1 MAKIQTEYTLKQEKR
16 RSSGKRVKSSPWR
29 DAWKRLS
36 RNKSAMVS
44 LAIIIFF
51 VILAIF
57 PQYIAPEGYDNQN
70 YSRAF
75 IFPCKEFPLGTD
87 QFGRDMLSRLI
98 WGTRMSITVGVVS
111 VLA

>member
-44 LAIIIFF
+44 LAIKMCIRDSMNSPEVSF
-51 VILAIF
+51 VH
-57 PQYIAPEGYDNQN
+57 AP
-70 YSRAF
+70 
-75 IFPCKEFPLGTD
+75 
-87 QFGRDMLSRLI
+87 LS
-98 WGTRMSITVGVVS
+98 SP
-111 VLA
+111 